1 MKNETSSELSE
12 WSEIHRRWQIAMAPP
27 RIPEK
32 KHQAR
37 DAAMILDELITT
49 APGRPIFPLD
59 RYITAEHGN
68 FRIPALSAAEVYGKD
83 YNPDDWE

>member
-12 WSEIHRRWQIAMAPP
+12 CSKIHRRWHIAMAP

-37 DAAMILDELITT
+37 DAVLVLDELIPK
-49 APGRPIFPLD
+49 APGRPIFEID
-59 RYITAEHGN
+59 KYKSIANTSNG
-68 FRIPALSAAEVYGKD
+68 FVVPALPASVIPGYIESE
-83 YNPDDWE
+83 WE

>member
-1 MKNETSSELSE
+1 MNETSSELSE
-12 WSEIHRRWQIAMAPP
+12 WSMVQRRWHIAMAP

-37 DAAMILDELITT
+37 DAVLVLDELIPK

-68 FRIPALSAAEVYGKD
+68 FRIPALSAAEVYGKN